1 MNDNFIKWEIT
12 FNLPD
17 GQKSALKINPNGMNE
32 VTDIDIICEEDYTM
46 QYLNKWKELTEE
58 KENARTRKNR

>member
-1 MNDNFIKWEIT
+1 MNDNSIKWEIT

-17 GQKSALKINPNGMNE
+17 GQKSTLKINPNGMNE
-32 VTDIDIICEEDYTM
+32 VTDIDMICEEDNTM

-58 KENARTRKNR
+58 REKC